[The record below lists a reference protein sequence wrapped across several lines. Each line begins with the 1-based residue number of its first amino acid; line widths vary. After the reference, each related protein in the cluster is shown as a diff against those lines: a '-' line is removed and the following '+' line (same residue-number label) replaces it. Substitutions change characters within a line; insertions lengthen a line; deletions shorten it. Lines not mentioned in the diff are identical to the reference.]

1 MATRKQTTKPGHVR
15 YRWQSAE
22 SPDDLGPADRIAHD
36 ILAGRRDL
44 LPSVE
49 RIMTAGLDDDGTL
62 CAIGLFRD
70 SLTTPGDVNRDPRV
84 AIARCATGQ
93 GGASNIPSTH

>member
-1 MATRKQTTKPGHVR
+1 MATRKQATKPGHVR

-49 RIMTAGLDDDGTL
+49 RIMTAGLGDDGTL
-62 CAIGLFRD
+62 RAIGLFRD

-93 GGASNIPSTH
+93 GGASDIPSNR